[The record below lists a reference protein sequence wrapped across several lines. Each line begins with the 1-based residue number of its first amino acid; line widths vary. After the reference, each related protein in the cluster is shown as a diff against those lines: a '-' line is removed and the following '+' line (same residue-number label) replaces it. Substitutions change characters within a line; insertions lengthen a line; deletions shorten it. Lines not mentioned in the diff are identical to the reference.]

1 MVHSYNKWLPA
12 PVRDELEIESQRFH
26 RLVGS
31 VQESL
36 RINTLASRLAS
47 LQWISVV
54 NTFMKAKSTLAISD
68 VENLAMAALDI
79 VLISSDSLYIQ
90 TRWANCLSRVLS
102 KYRKELTLEIDWR
115 SLYTLLLKIHFERR
129 LSYEGLTL
137 KHSHLQNI
145 VYLTETCRRFFKAG
159 SCAEIWSEFRP
170 KLEDISHNLALEAAG
185 FLSLFLSTVSEK
197 KAKANESFFTRA
209 WLAECLEL
217 WSAIPTCHY
226 WNIQWA
232 SLISRCI
239 KHRVLSISDW
249 EPFLNQLFT
258 NFLNAFE
265 VPVGKSGVRSPIYRR
280 IPVEIKRAFHTNWSP
295 GLSTLSA
302 KSIVYLLSPC
312 GSAQAHF
319 DTMIEFLEQYYHPS
333 NGGSWTGPL
342 QRFLR
347 LLVFY
352 FMKRLENEHR
362 ENTRAKG
369 GVDECKD
376 FLGQVERAAFV
387 TTIMKLIDRGQ
398 YSKNGALAWTAA
410 SAASRLSYVE
420 PSLVLPMV
428 VSRFQTAL
436 ETVTATHQL
445 ESALRM
451 LALSARSILLY
462 DAYNGDN
469 SVVALKTC
477 LADAM
482 FNTLPGLDANDPP
495 KTLATMQ
502 LYCCVLSSV
511 GISDAE
517 KDVSTE
523 RFPIDWSSW
532 VDEFLDRL
540 FTLLV
545 NLDPSVQSPNQDS
558 AESGFLTERG
568 SPYSCLVDLLFEKL
582 TSSQFNKA
590 LKRIAKFVT
599 GNILPGAI
607 EEVGL
612 LCCNVVS
619 ANPKES
625 CEYLL
630 VPIMDSLIASFVDSP
645 KTGFG
650 GNDDEIAVVDF
661 KVGLSPAL
669 EMTTRYYLGVLSKAV
684 FYGGSALSAY
694 KSSLQQVILASFD
707 APSSKVNDAGC
718 NLLTIAIG
726 SMALY
731 YPSNVLRTAS
741 SLKKM
746 EGNEDWVSMKSDMNL
761 DKQSAANLW
770 HIPSHDELAFVE
782 EIIDAHLKKP
792 LAILKKIC
800 EQKEGYKSKYA
811 GQEKEHLR
819 VLLLRVEGALCG
831 LGSCL
836 PDFDGHAN
844 STEGDRAGRLTVV
857 GAAGAT
863 VGTPELRE
871 ETSKIVHQVCD
882 YILKYR
888 GEDSILLKILVSII
902 DLVGN
907 YGSVEYHSYLH
918 IKGDWDESARLLTE
932 PCTNFINNTFSS
944 AKRRPWWLVIERAFV
959 HNLWRASQSGYR
971 GYKEKEIGLSV
982 PSQIFYLLNDL
993 LKLSLHSYSGVRSD
1007 AGRNLKNMLQ
1017 RYPSLVKK
1025 CMPLLTKTLQDP
1037 KATKESALGSC
1048 EILMSR
1054 PVIRHLRQDWTGLT
1068 SFLLALLGSAHHE
1081 SVEAQDAINELFIV
1095 FNTSFGGVPAK
1106 AYISDGDSEN
1116 SECMTYSSMVSYVR
1130 DLLKGDSIRIHWRY
1144 NLMAHGIL
1152 LFLVLPV
1159 TDSEKP
1165 SEDMISDLRYSVAGG
1180 FLNNLKSEL
1189 PPLRPLSVIAL
1200 LFLLEATPHWDIKL
1214 GGSATISPEEVCN
1227 SESNGFDN
1235 SMANVLDDQKFGENV
1250 VSKLAIDRQS
1260 GEDEGFS
1267 QQISDAGLTSF
1278 MPTYMREWPHTRTW
1292 DADMQGDQFSPTF
1305 AKLFKRL
1312 VQKFG
1317 SVVLKILHGPLEE
1330 VTKATDDR
1338 GKQCIAA
1345 EIMAGILHSDAE
1357 CVLAD
1362 WEEWISSLF
1371 RKFLVLPT
1379 LDSASEWAACI
1390 RFAVGGKGR
1399 NGSRMPLL
1407 RPKVLECV
1415 AQCVPEKSSSTL
1427 ISRKLMF
1434 LRAAL
1439 VELLPAYS
1447 SREEITFQSCVLKQV
1462 LHLQNHSS
1470 PQVRR
1475 SVGGVL
1481 CLLLSN
1487 LHLYALKHN
1496 GDEGIDVQ
1504 HVSEETCM
1512 LLISNSMEATKNI
1525 INADPTAASSSSS
1538 SSKKGDVQKK
1548 KIKDSVRQMETIF
1561 YFLVSAIQSGR
1572 AHTLMSVIVRLIYP
1586 TLSLQEV
1593 SSEKDLSSLARVV
1606 MRYMQWQP
1614 FPVSHLSQVVEVA
1627 LTAAQDNY
1635 WHTRVAFLTFL
1646 QPFMYRHR
1654 FILSSLGQK
1663 LLWEKVV
1670 DLLSDPQLEVR
1681 EAAAKTLSGM
1691 MKGAEMTFAK
1701 PFRKKVAEESALVK
1715 RNRTNRLKNGGAQSI
1730 PTIHGI
1736 VLGLSAVILSVPYDM
1751 PRWLPNMVI
1760 QLAEFAN
1767 QPWPIRGT
1775 VTKTIGDFRHTHSD
1789 MWEFQKDSFTEQQ
1802 LEVLSNLTSSATYF
1816 A

>member
-1 MVHSYNKWLPA
+1 MLHSHNKWLPA
-12 PVRDELEIESQRFH
+12 PVTDELDIESQRFH
-26 RLVGS
+26 RLVQS
-31 VQESL
+31 IQETL
-36 RINTLASRLAS
+36 KIDTLAARLAS

-54 NTFMKAKSTLAISD
+54 NTFMKAKCTLAMGDIED
-68 VENLAMAALDI
+68 LAKAALNI
-79 VLISSDSLYIQ
+79 LLISSDSLYIQ

-102 KYRKELTLEIDWR
+102 KYRKELRLEIDWR
-115 SLYTLLLKIHFERR
+115 DLYTLLLKIHFERR

-145 VYLTETCRRFFKAG
+145 VYLTETCRRFFKVG

-170 KLEDISHNLALEAAG
+170 KLEDISHNSALEAAG
-185 FLSLFLSTVSEK
+185 FLSLFLSTKSEK
-197 KAKANESFFTRA
+197 KAKVNESFFSRA

-232 SLISRCI
+232 SLLSRCI
-239 KHRVLSISDW
+239 KHRVLSTSDW
-249 EPFLNQLFT
+249 EPFLPELFT

-302 KSIVYLLSPC
+302 KSIVYLLSPY

-319 DTMIEFLEQYYHPS
+319 DTMIEYLEQYYHPS

-362 ENTRAKG
+362 ESTSSKR
-369 GVDECKD
+369 VVECKD
-376 FLGQVERAAFV
+376 FLSHTERTAFV
-387 TTIMKLIDRGQ
+387 TTMMKLIDRGQ

-451 LALSARSILLY
+451 LALSARAILLY
-462 DAYNGDN
+462 DAQNGDK
-469 SVVALKTC
+469 SFAALKTC
-477 LADAM
+477 LANAM

-495 KTLATMQ
+495 KTIATMQ
-502 LYCCVLSSV
+502 LYCSVLSSV
-511 GISDAE
+511 GRIDCE
-517 KDVSTE
+517 EDTSTG
-523 RFPIDWSSW
+523 RFPVDWSSW
-532 VDEFLDRL
+532 VDNFLGRL

-545 NLDPSVQSPNQDS
+545 NLDPSVQSSNEDS
-558 AESGFLTERG
+558 PESGFLTERG
-568 SPYSCLVDLLFEKL
+568 SPYSCLVELLFEKL
-582 TSSQFNKA
+582 SNLQFNKA

-612 LCCNVVS
+612 LCCNIVS
-619 ANPKES
+619 ANPAES
-625 CEYLL
+625 CENLL
-630 VPIMDSLIASFVDSP
+630 VPIMDSLIASFTDSP

-650 GNDDEIAVVDF
+650 RNDDEIAVVDF

-684 FYGGSALSAY
+684 FYGGSALSSC
-694 KSSLQQVILASFD
+694 KSLLQQVILASFD

-718 NLLTIAIG
+718 NLLTAAIG

-731 YPSNVLRTAS
+731 YPSNVLKTA
-741 SLKKM
+741 LLHGKM
-746 EGNEDWVSMKSDMNL
+746 EGNADWVSMKSDKKL
-761 DKQSAANLW
+761 DKQFTANLW
-770 HIPSHDELAFVE
+770 HIPSHEELLFVE

-792 LAILKKIC
+792 LASLKKIC
-800 EQKEGYKSKYA
+800 EEKEGYKPKYA

-836 PDFDGHAN
+836 PDFDAHAN
-844 STEGDRAGRLTVV
+844 STVDSLSIV

-863 VGTPELRE
+863 VGTSDLRK
-871 ETSKIVHQVCD
+871 ETSNIVHQVCD

-888 GEDSILLKILVSII
+888 GDDSILLKILVSII
-902 DLVGN
+902 DLIGN

-918 IKGDWDESARLLTE
+918 MKGVWDESARLLTE
-932 PCTNFINNTFSS
+932 PCTNFINNSFSS
-944 AKRRPWWLVIERAFV
+944 AKRRPWWLIVERAFV

-971 GYKEKEIGLSV
+971 CFKEKEIGLSV
-982 PSQIFYLLNDL
+982 PSQISYLLNDL
-993 LKLSLHSYSGVRSD
+993 LKLSLHSYSSVRSD

-1054 PVIRHLRQDWTGLT
+1054 PVIRHLRQNWTGLT

-1106 AYISDGDSEN
+1106 AYTSDGDSES

-1130 DLLKGDSIRIHWRY
+1130 DLLKGDSITIHWRY

-1159 TDSEKP
+1159 TDYEKP
-1165 SEDMISDLRYSVAGG
+1165 TEDVISDLRYSVAGG

-1200 LFLLEATPHWDIKL
+1200 LFLLEATPRWDMKL
-1214 GGSATISPEEVCN
+1214 GGSVTFSPEEAGT
-1227 SESNGFDN
+1227 SEINCFDN

-1250 VSKLAIDRQS
+1250 VNKLAIDRQS
-1260 GEDEGFS
+1260 GEEDGYS
-1267 QQISDAGLTSF
+1267 TQQMSDAGLTSF
-1278 MPTYMREWPHTRTW
+1278 MPTYMREWPHTWTW

-1312 VQKFG
+1312 VQNFG
-1317 SVVLKILHGPLEE
+1317 SVVLKILHGPLQE
-1330 VTKATDDR
+1330 VSSATEDR

-1345 EIMAGILHSDAE
+1345 EIMAGLLHSDAD
-1357 CVLAD
+1357 CVLAA

-1371 RKFLVLPT
+1371 KKFLVLPT

-1407 RPKVLECV
+1407 RPKVLQCV
-1415 AQCVPEKSSSTL
+1415 AQCVPEKSSTTL
-1427 ISRKLMF
+1427 IARKLMF

-1447 SREEITFQSCVLKQV
+1447 SSDEITFQLGVLKQV
-1462 LHLQNHSS
+1462 LGLLNHPS

-1475 SVGGVL
+1475 SVGSVL

-1487 LHLYALKHN
+1487 LHLYALKHR
-1496 GDEGIDVQ
+1496 GDESI
-1504 HVSEETCM
+1504 HVEHLCEETCM

-1525 INADPTAASSSSS
+1525 INADPTTSSGSSS
-1538 SSKKGDVQKK
+1538 SSKGDEAQKK
-1548 KIKDSVRQMETIF
+1548 RIKESVRQMETIF
-1561 YFLVSAIQSGR
+1561 YFLVSAILSGR
-1572 AHTLMSVIVRLIYP
+1572 ARTLMNVITSLIYP
-1586 TLSLQEV
+1586 TLSLQET
-1593 SSEKDLSSLARVV
+1593 SEKDLSSLARGV
-1606 MRYMQWQP
+1606 MRYLQWQP

-1627 LTAAQDNY
+1627 LSAALDNY

-1654 FILSSLGQK
+1654 YILSSLGQK
-1663 LLWEKVV
+1663 SLWEKVV
-1670 DLLSDPQLEVR
+1670 DLISDPQLEVR

-1691 MKGAEMTFAK
+1691 MKGAEMTFAR
-1701 PFRKKVAEESALVK
+1701 PFRQKVATEAALVK
-1715 RNRTNRLKNGGAQSI
+1715 RDRRKNEGARSVAI
-1730 PTIHGI
+1730 SHGI
-1736 VLGLSAVILSVPYDM
+1736 VLGLSSIILSVPYDM
-1751 PRWLPNMVI
+1751 PRWLPDMVT

-1789 MWEFQKDSFTEQQ
+1789 MWEFQRDSFTEQQ

>member
-1 MVHSYNKWLPA
+1 MVHPYNKWLPA
-12 PVRDELEIESQRFH
+12 PVADKLDIESQRFH
-26 RLVGS
+26 RLVRS
-31 VQESL
+31 VQETL
-36 RINTLASRLAS
+36 QINTLSSRLAS

-54 NTFMKAKSTLAISD
+54 NSFMKAKSTLAIDD
-68 VENLAMAALDI
+68 VENLAKTALDI

-102 KYRKELTLEIDWR
+102 KYRKELKIEIDWR
-115 SLYTLLLKIHFERR
+115 PLYTLLLKIHFERR
-129 LSYEGLTL
+129 LSYEGLSL
-137 KHSHLQNI
+137 KHSHLQNV
-145 VYLTETCRRFFKAG
+145 VYLTETCRRFFKVG
-159 SCAEIWSEFRP
+159 SCAEIWLEFRP
-170 KLEDISHNLALEAAG
+170 KLEDISHNSALEAAG
-185 FLSLFLSTVSEK
+185 FLSLFLSTKSEK
-197 KAKANESFFTRA
+197 KAEAGKSFFTRA

-217 WSAIPTCHY
+217 WSEIPTCHY
-226 WNIQWA
+226 WNVQWA
-232 SLISRCI
+232 SLLSRCI
-239 KHRVLSISDW
+239 KHQVLSPSDW
-249 EPFLNQLFT
+249 EPFLPEIFT

-280 IPVEIKRAFHTNWSP
+280 IPVEIKRAFHTSWSP

-302 KSIVYLLSPC
+302 KSIVYLLSPH

-333 NGGSWTGPL
+333 NGGLWTGPL

-352 FMKRLENEHR
+352 FMKRLES
-362 ENTRAKG
+362 ENCESTRSKG
-369 GVDECKD
+369 VVECKD
-376 FLGQVERAAFV
+376 FLGPAERAAFV
-387 TTIMKLIDRGQ
+387 TTVMKLIDRGQ
-398 YSKNGALAWTAA
+398 YSKNGSLAWTAA
-410 SAASRLSYVE
+410 SAASRLSYIE
-420 PSLVLPMV
+420 PSIVLPMV

-451 LALSARSILLY
+451 LALSARALLLY
-462 DAYNGDN
+462 DASNPDN
-469 SVVALKTC
+469 SVMELRTC

-495 KTLATMQ
+495 KTISTMQ

-511 GISDAE
+511 GKIDNE
-517 KDVSTE
+517 GDLST
-523 RFPIDWSSW
+523 RTLPIDWSSW
-532 VDEFLDRL
+532 VNEFLDRL

-545 NLDPSVQSPNQDS
+545 NLDPSVQSSNEATS
-558 AESGFLTERG
+558 EAGFLTERG
-568 SPYSCLVDLLFEKL
+568 SPYSSLIELLFAKL
-582 TSSQFNKA
+582 TESQYMKA
-590 LKRIAKFVT
+590 LKRTAKFVT

-612 LCCNVVS
+612 LCCNMVS
-619 ANPKES
+619 ANPNES
-625 CEYLL
+625 SVHLL
-630 VPIMDSLIASFVDSP
+630 APIMDSLVASLLDSP

-650 GNDDEIAVVDF
+650 GSDEEIGVVDF

-669 EMTTRYYLGVLSKAV
+669 EMTTRYYLGVLSKAI
-684 FYGGSALSAY
+684 FYGGAALPGY
-694 KSSLQQVILASFD
+694 KSLLRQVILASFD

-718 NLLTIAIG
+718 NLLTAAIG
-726 SMALY
+726 SMTLY
-731 YPSNVLRTAS
+731 YPINAFKAS
-741 SLKKM
+741 SLQTTM
-746 EGNEDWVSMKSDMNL
+746 GGYDDWVTMKSL
-761 DKQSAANLW
+761 KKIDKQYAESLW
-770 HIPSHDELAFVE
+770 HIPDHEELMFVD
-782 EIIDAHLKKP
+782 EIIDAHLRKP
-792 LAILKKIC
+792 LASLKKIC
-800 EQKEGYKSKYA
+800 EEKEGYKSKYA

-836 PDFDGHAN
+836 PDFETHAN
-844 STEGDRAGRLTVV
+844 SNDGEGSGPLTVV
-857 GAAGAT
+857 GSAGAT
-863 VGTPELRE
+863 VGTSELRE

-882 YILKYR
+882 YILKNR
-888 GEDSILLKILVSII
+888 GDDSILLKILVSII

-907 YGSVEYHSYLH
+907 YGSIEYHSYLH
-918 IKGDWDESARLLTE
+918 MKGVWDESARLLTE
-932 PCTNFINNTFSS
+932 PCTNFVNNTFSN
-944 AKRRPWWLVIERAFV
+944 AKRRPWWLVVERTFV

-971 GYKEKEIGLSV
+971 CYHEKEIGLSV
-982 PSQIFYLLNDL
+982 SSHVLYLLNDL
-993 LKLSLHSYSGVRSD
+993 LKLSLHSYSSVRSD

-1017 RYPSLVKK
+1017 RYPLLVKK

-1106 AYISDGDSEN
+1106 AYINQGDSE
-1116 SECMTYSSMVSYVR
+1116 SSDCMTYSSMVSYVR
-1130 DLLKGDSIRIHWRY
+1130 DLLKGDSITIHWRY

-1159 TDSEKP
+1159 TDYEKP
-1165 SEDMISDLRYSVAGG
+1165 SEDIVSNLRYSVAGG

-1200 LFLLEATPHWDIKL
+1200 LFLLEATPRGDVKD
-1214 GGSATISPEEVCN
+1214 GGSLRYSPKEICS
-1227 SESNGFDN
+1227 SESNDFSFEN

-1250 VSKLAIDRQS
+1250 VNKLAIDRQS
-1260 GEDEGFS
+1260 GEEDGYS
-1267 QQISDAGLTSF
+1267 TQHMSDAGLTAF
-1278 MPTYMREWPHTRTW
+1278 MPTYMREWPHTQTW
-1292 DADMQGDQFSPTF
+1292 NADMQGEQFSPTF

-1317 SVVLKILHGPLEE
+1317 SVVLKVLHEPLEE
-1330 VTKATDDR
+1330 VPSASEDR

-1357 CVLAD
+1357 CVLTAWED
-1362 WEEWISSLF
+1362 WICGLF

-1399 NGSRMPLL
+1399 NGSRMPVL
-1407 RPKVLECV
+1407 RPKVLQCV
-1415 AQCVPEKSSSTL
+1415 ADCVPEKSSTTL
-1427 ISRKLMF
+1427 IARKLMF

-1447 SREEITFQSCVLKQV
+1447 LPEEITFQSDVLKEV
-1462 LHLQNHSS
+1462 LRLLNHSG

-1475 SVGGVL
+1475 SVGSVL

-1487 LHLYALKHN
+1487 LHLYSVKHQEN
-1496 GDEGIDVQ
+1496 EGIHVE
-1504 HVSEETCM
+1504 HVSDKTCS
-1512 LLISNSMEATKNI
+1512 LLISKAMEATKNI
-1525 INADPTAASSSSS
+1525 INADRTATSGEASSS
-1538 SSKKGDVQKK
+1538 KEDEVQKK
-1548 KIKDSVRQMETIF
+1548 KNKESVRQMETILF
-1561 YFLVSAIQSGR
+1561 FLASAIQSGR
-1572 AHTLMSVIVRLIYP
+1572 AHTLMNVVVRLIYP
-1586 TLSLQEV
+1586 TLSLQQT
-1593 SSEKDLSSLARVV
+1593 SEKDLSSLARSV
-1606 MRYMQWQP
+1606 MRYMQRQP
-1614 FPVSHLSQVVEVA
+1614 FPVSHLPQVVEVA
-1627 LTAAQDNY
+1627 LSAANDNY

-1646 QPFMYRHR
+1646 QPFMYRHK
-1654 FILSSLGQK
+1654 FILSSLDQK
-1663 LLWEKVV
+1663 SLWDKVV
-1670 DLLSDPQLEVR
+1670 DLTSDPQLEVR

-1701 PFRKKVAEESALVK
+1701 PFRQKITDEAALLK
-1715 RNRTNRLKNGGAQSI
+1715 RDRLKKGGARWI
-1730 PTIHGI
+1730 PTIHGV

-1751 PRWLPNMVI
+1751 PRWLPEMVTL
-1760 QLAEFAN
+1760 LAEFSSE
-1767 QPWPIRGT
+1767 PWPVRGT

-1789 MWEFQKDSFTEQQ
+1789 MWEFQKDCFTEQQ

>member
-1 MVHSYNKWLPA
+1 
-12 PVRDELEIESQRFH
+12 
-26 RLVGS
+26 
-31 VQESL
+31 
-36 RINTLASRLAS
+36 
-47 LQWISVV
+47 
-54 NTFMKAKSTLAISD
+54 MKAKCTLSLGD
-68 VENLAMAALDI
+68 VENLAKAALDI
-79 VLISSDSLYIQ
+79 LLNSSDSLYIQ

-102 KYRKELTLEIDWR
+102 KYRKKLKLEIDWR
-115 SLYTLLLKIHFERR
+115 SFYNLLLKIHFERC

-137 KHSHLQNI
+137 KHSHLQNL
-145 VYLTETCRRFFKAG
+145 VYLIETCRRFFKVG

-170 KLEDISHNLALEAAG
+170 KLHDISHNSALEAAG
-185 FLSLFLSTVSEK
+185 FLSLFLSTRSEK
-197 KAKANESFFTRA
+197 SADVPFFTRD

-217 WSAIPTCHY
+217 WSAIPTCHF

-232 SLISRCI
+232 SLVSRCI
-239 KHRVLSISDW
+239 KHRVLSTSDW
-249 EPFLNQLFT
+249 EPFLPELFT

-302 KSIVYLLSPC
+302 KSIVYLLSPR

-319 DTMIEFLEQYYHPS
+319 DTMVEFLEQYYHPS

-352 FMKRLENEHR
+352 FMKRLENEHCEI
-362 ENTRAKG
+362 ENLENVAAF
-369 GVDECKD
+369 ED
-376 FLGQVERAAFV
+376 FLGPAERAAFV
-387 TTIMKLIDRGQ
+387 MTVMKLIDRGQ
-398 YSKNGALAWTAA
+398 YSKNSALAWTAA
-410 SAASRLSYVE
+410 SAASRLAYVE

-451 LALSARSILLY
+451 LALSARALLVHNTHTE
-462 DAYNGDN
+462 NG
-469 SVVALKTC
+469 SVLALKTS
-477 LADAM
+477 LAHAM

-495 KTLATMQ
+495 KTMSTMQ

-511 GISDAE
+511 GRIDIKE
-517 KDVSTE
+517 DVNTGT
-523 RFPIDWSSW
+523 FPIDWSCW

-545 NLDPSVQSPNQDS
+545 NLDPSVQSANEDS
-558 AESGFLTERG
+558 SESGFLTEKG
-568 SPYSCLVDLLFEKL
+568 SLYSCLIGLLFEKL
-582 TSSQFNKA
+582 SIIEFNKA
-590 LKRIAKFVT
+590 LKRIAKFVI
-599 GNILPGAI
+599 GNILPGAV

-612 LCCNVVS
+612 LCCNIVS

-625 CEYLL
+625 CDHLV
-630 VPIMDSLIASFVDSP
+630 VPIMESLIASFLDSP
-645 KTGFG
+645 TTGFG
-650 GNDDEIAVVDF
+650 GNDEELAVVDF

-694 KSSLQQVILASFD
+694 KSSLQKVITASFN
-707 APSSKVNDAGC
+707 APSSKINDAGC
-718 NLLTIAIG
+718 NLLTAAIG

-731 YPSNVLRTAS
+731 YPSNVYRTFTLQA
-741 SLKKM
+741 KM
-746 EGNEDWVSMKSDMNL
+746 DGNEEWVTTKSNGNF
-761 DKQSAANLW
+761 DKQNVTNLW
-770 HIPSHDELAFVE
+770 HIPSHEEVTFVE
-782 EIIDAHLKKP
+782 EIIDEHLTRP
-792 LAILKKIC
+792 LAILKRIC
-800 EQKEGYKSKYA
+800 EEKDGYKSKYP

-836 PDFDGHAN
+836 PDFDALTRSSG
-844 STEGDRAGRLTVV
+844 GDKGGSLTIV

-863 VGTPELRE
+863 VGTSELRQE
-871 ETSKIVHQVCD
+871 AANVVHQVCD
-882 YILKYR
+882 YILKNR
-888 GEDSILLKILVSII
+888 GDDSILLKILVSII

-907 YGSVEYHSYLH
+907 YGSVEYHFYLH
-918 IKGDWDESARLLTE
+918 MKGVWDENARLLTE
-932 PCTNFINNTFSS
+932 PCTNYINNTFSS
-944 AKRRPWWLVIERAFV
+944 SKRRPWWLVVERAFV

-971 GYKEKEIGLSV
+971 CYKEKEIGLSV
-982 PSQIFYLLNDL
+982 PSHIFYLLNDL
-993 LKLSLHSYSGVRSD
+993 LKLSLHSYNSVRSD

-1017 RYPSLVKK
+1017 RYPSLVKT
-1025 CMPLLTKTLQDP
+1025 CMPLLTKTLRDP

-1095 FNTSFGGVPAK
+1095 FNTSFGGVPVK
-1106 AYISDGDSEN
+1106 AYTSDGEN
-1116 SECMTYSSMVSYVR
+1116 ESSDCMTYTSMVSYVK
-1130 DLLKGDSIRIHWRY
+1130 DLLKGESITIHWRY

-1159 TDSEKP
+1159 TNYEKP
-1165 SEDMISDLRYSVAGG
+1165 SDDTISDLRYSVAGG
-1180 FLNNLKSEL
+1180 FLRNLKSEL

-1200 LFLLEATPHWDIKL
+1200 LFLLEATPRCDIKSEGPL
-1214 GGSATISPEEVCN
+1214 AFSTEEACNAGSN
-1227 SESNGFDN
+1227 DFHN

-1250 VSKLAIDRQS
+1250 VNKLAIDRHT
-1260 GEDEGFS
+1260 GDEDGYSS
-1267 QQISDAGLTSF
+1267 QKISDAGITAF
-1278 MPTYMREWPHTRTW
+1278 MPTYMREWPHTKTW

-1317 SVVLKILHGPLEE
+1317 SVVLKVLHEPLEA
-1330 VTKATDDR
+1330 VSTATDDK

-1345 EIMAGILHSDAE
+1345 EIMAGLLHSDAN
-1357 CVLAD
+1357 CVLAA
-1362 WEEWISSLF
+1362 WEEWISALF
-1371 RKFLVLPT
+1371 QKFLVLPT

-1399 NGSRMPLL
+1399 NGSRMPHL
-1407 RPKVLECV
+1407 RPKVLQCV
-1415 AQCVPEKSSSTL
+1415 AQCLPEKSSSTL
-1427 ISRKLMF
+1427 IARRLIF

-1447 SREEITFQSCVLKQV
+1447 SVEEITFQSGVLKEV
-1462 LHLQNHSS
+1462 LSLRNHSS

-1475 SVGGVL
+1475 SAGSVL
-1481 CLLLSN
+1481 CILLSN
-1487 LHLYALKHN
+1487 LYLYARKHRQN
-1496 GDEGIDVQ
+1496 EGIHVEDV
-1504 HVSEETCM
+1504 SKETCM
-1512 LLISNSMEATKNI
+1512 MLMNDSMEATKNI
-1525 INADPTAASSSSS
+1525 INAEPITATQASSSE
-1538 SSKKGDVQKK
+1538 GDEVQKK
-1548 KIKDSVRQMETIF
+1548 KMKESVRQMETMF
-1561 YFLVSAIQSGR
+1561 YFLVSAILSGR
-1572 AHTLMSVIVRLIYP
+1572 ADTLMTVIITLIYP
-1586 TLSLQEV
+1586 ALSLQET
-1593 SSEKDLSSLARVV
+1593 SEKDLSSLARAV
-1606 MRYMQWQP
+1606 MRFIQWQP
-1614 FPVSHLSQVVEVA
+1614 FPVSHLSQVVQVA
-1627 LTAAQDNY
+1627 LTGAQDSN
-1635 WHTRVAFLTFL
+1635 WHTRVAFLSFL
-1646 QPFMYRHR
+1646 QPFMYRHK
-1654 FILSSLGQK
+1654 FILISSDQK
-1663 LLWEKVV
+1663 LLWDKVV

-1681 EAAAKTLSGM
+1681 EVATKTLSGM
-1691 MKGAEMTFAK
+1691 MKGAEKTFAK
-1701 PFRKKVAEESALVK
+1701 AFRERVAKEASIVK
-1715 RNRTNRLKNGGAQSI
+1715 REKGNGLMSGGARSI
-1730 PTIHGI
+1730 PYIHGI
-1736 VLGLSAVILSVPYDM
+1736 VLGLSAVIFSVPYDM
-1751 PRWLPNMVI
+1751 PSWLPDIVTL
-1760 QLAEFAN
+1760 LADFSN

-1775 VTKTIGDFRHTHSD
+1775 VRKTISDFRHTHSD
-1789 MWEFQKDSFTEQQ
+1789 MWEFQKEAFTEQQ